1 MKRRLKS
8 KFACISFLGS
18 KNRKPNSVD
27 FSSNEQVEMK
37 YCHSPSQQQNSIC
50 QSLIPLSFCICHTT
64 GPQKTKTI
72 PIIEK
77 NVKMNLIYSCAETGQ
92 VWQARKI
99 CICLAQLNRFQD
111 HNSSTSRFSILKAL
125 TDQTYKHQHWS
136 SNTGSV
142 QTELFI
148 SVYHAPQHP
157 GFLVLLCNFNSIFNI
172 NFKGNVQ
179 NIRTLLSSTL
189 LFELLQLLCL

>member
-1 MKRRLKS
+1 
-8 KFACISFLGS
+8 
-18 KNRKPNSVD
+18 
-27 FSSNEQVEMK
+27 
-37 YCHSPSQQQNSIC
+37 
-50 QSLIPLSFCICHTT
+50 
-64 GPQKTKTI
+64 
-72 PIIEK
+72 
-77 NVKMNLIYSCAETGQ
+77 MNLIYSCAETGQ

-157 GFLVLLCNFNSIFNI
+157 RFLVLLCNFNSIFNI

-179 NIRTLLSSTL
+179 NIHTLLSSTL
-189 LFELLQLLCL
+189 LFELLQLLCLWPLTFSTSQFLGQHYCFLAHRKSSIASVFPSCSIKYILLQK